1 MDNYILKC
9 CSKQTQLA
17 IQNFCDI
24 VNDCSGDV
32 FVIMAQKSLCLYKLL
47 VKLGMLEPKNVYSS
61 TSIDFN
67 IGNWDWSNKQII
79 ILEDIIVSGSA
90 LSAATNRL
98 KKVGVSTANLR
109 IIAIARDT
117 QYHSMEFTREDNNEN
132 LLICGMDCNDADC
145 IELSYDIS
153 RLLSYYGIPYDTD
166 YPSYAEIAC
175 DEKTIKKVFH
185 SPMWDTYDITN
196 VDNEDNQIKTLTLFP
211 TSLLKS
217 KLWNSINMKLDS
229 HLHLKFRVYYSENS
243 LKTTVV
249 PMALLNE
256 IKDTE
261 LLQIYDFLKAN
272 YFPDYNIDENWTTRT
287 KFRFVQYYIAHKM
300 MMLFYCEL
308 SEKTPEL
315 NKEWLSIQFGSISEK
330 IYKILCCSTS
340 DSVIAFFENSFSILE
355 PDTFGF
361 KSKSIEQFGSTE
373 KYSQNEINELLLQPF
388 KERHFKA
395 EIPTREIIKKLNAHF
410 TKDYKSIEE
419 YSNRLRKGFSLNSL
433 IKIFSGELSEFDC
446 EKIIS
451 LFIDRAIDLG
461 IIVPITYHNRVEN
474 YICRA
479 YRHGEDLPFGESDK
493 YRIVYFLK
501 NLHDFCEYYNVK
513 DDPATITLEKMIVLF
528 IQMGLNHGNVFNRFL
543 GFENYPILKERF
555 CIHGAI
561 ATFFENNDED
571 LHIYTE
577 LETSIWVTT
586 WLRDKALVHKKEEGR
601 YSIDIEKIDKYLE
614 ENNSGNLSEEI
625 KIVIENIADILSVW
639 YSLHQ
644 NKRLDFKNNITALT
658 SCFDKY
664 TFSSA
669 IVTEIHFFKRYW
681 EKQVADNFE
690 KIRRVTWGEKDT
702 FFYNDIEQGLN
713 SGREK
718 YKWFVKGQAKKII
731 SEVEKDLR
739 SVRNANASLWKE
751 CTGNIRNTSENDID
765 EKTAEALGYLYF
777 FSALYNWLVKG
788 YLFNTAD
795 FQESANLPECVT
807 EYLDQFNHFCNLS
820 HRINNDL
827 FNMFNEIN
835 RFKDI
840 NKRISFLEKR
850 MKNILDYTESLI
862 SSIEED
868 IAKNSKSFTVRYQ
881 SCFIFDIKTQNDLN
895 NDIIK
900 LWESLDGNEYKT
912 NLNIVDFGV
921 VDGSYQRYG
930 FFYNKGKNE
939 DLLNSYL
946 FSVFKKVRKSFV
958 KYAYPTRAI
967 IIPYIPPQV
976 VMKHNTKEHISRYSN
991 DFTKNF
997 LDYISPYFK
1006 SECLHQAILV
1016 ECESVKKLN
1025 IKPLIKQYRKIGE
1038 KEQISKIILP
1048 DKIYATNFYLLDKRK
1063 NLSCFDYST
1072 VGVFCNERN
1081 PNSVS
1086 GTGVLIAHKNI
1097 IYCVTCQ
1104 HLFDENTLG
1113 STFIRLKSDNRR
1125 FKAKLLNKNEVP
1137 KGIFCP
1143 AQDDVLILQLEQK
1156 GLFEIDHDKVFSSDC
1171 IVSETQDKKFKV
1183 FGYPDPVGCIINNI
1197 SFLGFGDN
1205 NYYLLKTPEERI
1217 ERGFSGAVVVSSDKE
1232 KMLGMHSSHQQNTIR
1247 VIPIKQITKKIE
1259 KQRSKV
1265 K

>member
-9 CSKQTQLA
+9 CSKQTQVA

-98 KKVGVSTANLR
+98 KKVGVSTANLK

-117 QYHSMEFTREDNNEN
+117 QYHSMEFTREDSNEN

-196 VDNEDNQIKTLTLFP
+196 VDNEKNQIKVLTLFP

-256 IKDTE
+256 IKDTD
-261 LLQIYDFLKAN
+261 LLQIYDFLKTN
-272 YFPDYNIDENWTTRT
+272 YFPDYNIDKKWSTRT
-287 KFRFVQYYIAHKM
+287 KFRFVQYYIAHKLM
-300 MMLFYCEL
+300 LLFYYEL
-308 SEKTPEL
+308 SGKIPEL
-315 NKEWLSIQFGSISEK
+315 NKEWISIQFGSISEK
-330 IYKILCCSTS
+330 IYEILCCSSSNS
-340 DSVIAFFENSFSILE
+340 DVAFFENSFIILE
-355 PDTFGF
+355 PNTFRF
-361 KSKSIEQFGSTE
+361 KSKAIEQIGSTK

-395 EIPTREIIKKLNAHF
+395 EIPTRERIKKLNAHF
-410 TKDYKSIEE
+410 TKDYKSIEK

-433 IKIFSGELSEFDC
+433 IKIFSKELSEFDC
-446 EKIIS
+446 EKITS

-461 IIVPITYHNRVEN
+461 IIVPITYHNYHRK

-479 YRHGEDLPFGESDK
+479 YRHGEDLPFGEADK

-501 NLHDFCEYYNVK
+501 NLYDYFWYNKVK

-543 GFENYPILKERF
+543 GFENYPVLKERF

-561 ATFFENNDED
+561 ATFFGDDDED
-571 LHIYTE
+571 LHVYTE
-577 LETSIWVTT
+577 LETSTWVTT
-586 WLRDKALVHKKEEGR
+586 WLRKKGLVSKKPAGR
-601 YSIDIEKIDKYLE
+601 YAININAINNYLN
-614 ENNSGNLSEEI
+614 ENDSGNLSDEI
-625 KIVIENIADILSVW
+625 KIIIEKIADILSVW

-644 NKRLDFKNNITALT
+644 NPRLDFKNSITALT

-669 IVTEIHFFKRYW
+669 IVTEVHFFKRYW

-690 KIRRVTWGEKDT
+690 KIRRVLWTEEDT
-702 FFYNDIEQGLN
+702 FFYNDIEQGLK
-713 SGREK
+713 SGRDK
-718 YKWFVKGQAKKII
+718 YEWFVEGKAKKLV
-731 SEVEKDLR
+731 SEVDKDLK
-739 SVRNANASLWKE
+739 SVRNSNFPLWRD
-751 CTGNIRNTSENDID
+751 CTGNIRNTSEDDID

-788 YLFNTAD
+788 YLFNTDYA
-795 FQESANLPECVT
+795 QETTNLPECVA

-820 HRINNDL
+820 QRISNDL
-827 FNMFNEIN
+827 FYIFKEIN
-835 RFKDI
+835 QFKDI
-840 NKRISFLEKR
+840 NERISFLEER
-850 MKNILDYTESLI
+850 MENILEYTESLI
-862 SSIEED
+862 SKIEED
-868 IAKNSKSFTVRYQ
+868 IANNSKSFTVRYQ
-881 SCFIFDIKTQNDLN
+881 SCFIFDVKTQNDLDN
-895 NDIIK
+895 NIVE
-900 LWESLDGNEYKT
+900 LWESLDEDEYKT

-958 KYAYPTRAI
+958 KHAYPTRAI

-976 VMKHNTKEHISRYSN
+976 VMKHNTKEHISGYSN
-991 DFTKNF
+991 DFTTSI
-997 LDYISPYFK
+997 LDFISPYFK
-1006 SECLHQAILV
+1006 NECLHQAILV
-1016 ECESVKKLN
+1016 ESEEIKKLDAE
-1025 IKPLIKQYRKIGE
+1025 PLAKQYQNTSER
-1038 KEQISKIILP
+1038 EQISRIILP
-1048 DKIYATNFYLLDKRK
+1048 DKVYATNFYSLDDRMT
-1063 NLSCFDYST
+1063 LSRSDYST
-1072 VGVFCNERN
+1072 VKVFACEKE
-1081 PNSVS
+1081 PNSIS
-1086 GTGVLIAHKNI
+1086 GTGLLIAHRNTI
-1097 IYCVTCQ
+1097 FCVTCQ
-1104 HLFDENTLG
+1104 HIFEEN
-1113 STFIRLKSDNRR
+1113 STENITIMLKGGKKR
-1125 FKAKLLNKNEVP
+1125 FEAKLLNKHKLPE
-1137 KGIFCP
+1137 GELCS
-1143 AQDDVLILQLEQK
+1143 AQDDVLILQLEQM
-1156 GLFEIDHDKVFSSDC
+1156 GLIEIDHDKVFSSNC
-1171 IVSETQDKKFKV
+1171 IISETEVQGKNFKV
-1183 FGYPDPVGCIINNI
+1183 FGYPDPVGSIINNI
-1197 SFLGFGDN
+1197 SFSGIGDN
-1205 NYYLLKTPEERI
+1205 NYYLLKTSDERI
-1217 ERGFSGAVVVSSDKE
+1217 EPGFSGAVVVSSDE
-1232 KMLGMHSSHQQNTIR
+1232 DQMLGMHSSHQQHTMY
-1247 VIPIKQITKKIE
+1247 VVPVEQITKIIE
-1259 KQRSKV
+1259 EIKE
-1265 K
+1265 